1 MKIRSHTCNSTR
13 SCSALLLAAGL
24 ALAGC
29 EANQGWYTSPAAERP
44 AEPTPTT
51 PPPTELSLFG
61 QETWGAPTALPADP
75 IPLTSNP
82 NSVNA
87 SRITFAEEGADF
99 DPCVSSS
106 GGFMVFASTQHSRNA
121 DIYLKNLGSTILTQ
135 LTNDPGRDVMPKIS
149 PDGQWIA
156 FASDR
161 ALDWNI
167 YVMPRAGGRPVQ
179 ITWES
184 AAELHP
190 SWSPDGKQIAYSKLG
205 QTSGRW
211 EIWVTDV
218 TNTSTPHFLGYGLFP
233 EWCPKAGT
241 GPNGGDLILF
251 QRSADRGDRAFG
263 IWMFE
268 MKGGQVGSPSQLI
281 GSPATAYINPNW
293 SPDGRYV
300 VFASVSDPH
309 AIQSA
314 DKVFTGDSDLWM
326 MSSDGNTM
334 VSLTTGNSS
343 DLLPAWGTDGNIYFV
358 STRTGRD
365 NIWAINAETA
375 MLAAGLSPSEPVAT
389 VPTDQ

>member
-1 MKIRSHTCNSTR
+1 MKTDSDRR
-13 SCSALLLAAGL
+13 LLATMGAGL
-24 ALAGC
+24 LAVVGLTLGAC
-29 EANQGWYTSPAAERP
+29 EANNAWYSAQSKDADAA
-44 AEPTPTT
+44 AQTT

-61 QETWGAPTALPADP
+61 QESWGAPPSLPADP
-75 IPLTSNP
+75 IPLSDNP

-87 SRITFAEEGADF
+87 SRVTFAEEGADF
-99 DPCVSSS
+99 DPCVSRD
-106 GGFMVFASTQHSRNA
+106 GTFMVFASTQHSHNA
-121 DIYLKNLGSTILTQ
+121 DIYLKQVGSSILTQ
-135 LTNDPGRDVMPKIS
+135 LTSDPARDVMPKVS

-161 ALDWNI
+161 ALDWNL

-184 AAELHP
+184 SAELHP
-190 SWSPDGKQIAYSKLG
+190 SWSPDGKRIAYSKLG

-218 TNTSTPHFLGYGLFP
+218 ANTSTPHFIGYGLFP
-233 EWCPKAGT
+233 EWCPRAGA
-241 GPNGGDLILF
+241 GPNGGDVVLF

-263 IWMFE
+263 IWTIE
-268 MKGGQVGSPSQLI
+268 MKDGQVSSPSQLI
-281 GSPATAYINPNW
+281 GSPTTAYINPNW

-309 AIQSA
+309 AINSA
-314 DKVFTGDSDLWM
+314 DSVFTGDSDLWM
-326 MSSDGNTM
+326 MSADGNTM
-334 VSLTTGNSS
+334 VSLTTGASS
-343 DLLPAWGTDGNIYFV
+343 DLLPTWGSNGNIYFV

-365 NIWAINAETA
+365 NIWSIDAQTA
-375 MLAAGLSPSEPVAT
+375 MLAAGLNPLEPVAT